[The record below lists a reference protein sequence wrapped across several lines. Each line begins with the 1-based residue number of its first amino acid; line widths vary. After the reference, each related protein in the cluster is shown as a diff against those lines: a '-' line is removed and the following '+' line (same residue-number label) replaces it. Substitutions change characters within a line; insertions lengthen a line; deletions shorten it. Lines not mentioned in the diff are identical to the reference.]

1 MTLFQTLPGSI
12 NDFILPVT
20 QDTLADVYAIG
31 TQESTPNKLD
41 IIIIIIIII
50 IINRNDWE
58 VLLQQTLGLS
68 HVLIHSVSL
77 GCIYLCVFIRRD
89 LIWFCSGEWN

>member
-1 MTLFQTLPGSI
+1 M
-12 NDFILPVT
+12 
-20 QDTLADVYAIG
+20 YAIG

-41 IIIIIIIII
+41 IIRIVIIIN
-50 IINRNDWE
+50 NRNDWE